1 MPAKATSF
9 GLFHPPYLHPAGILV
24 FHELFAFQTAIG
36 AALVLDSV
44 ALAQRGYRR
53 HLTIATPWFTMTLP
67 NYRRAESEDSKGGER
82 C

>member
-9 GLFHPPYLHPAGILV
+9 GLFHLPLLGIVVLHEP
-24 FHELFAFQTAIG
+24 FTFQTAIG

-44 ALAQRGYRR
+44 ALAQRGYRC

-67 NYRRAESEDSKGGER
+67 NYRRAESEDSKGGK
-82 C
+82 